1 TYLRSRPLDV
11 CRRLSR
17 RNPIRAIEV
26 IEPSVVDS
34 GARLDDTLCGVMGC
48 EVVAAET
55 RNAEDGRRQ
64 HQVSRRP
71 AAVYDPRSVAPKM
84 QLKLCPNSTK
94 RWRCNQ

>member
-1 TYLRSRPLDV
+1 
-11 CRRLSR
+11 
-17 RNPIRAIEV
+17 V

-64 HQVSRRP
+64 HRVSQRP
-71 AAVYDPRSVAPKM
+71 AAVYDP
-84 QLKLCPNSTK
+84 
-94 RWRCNQ
+94 